1 MASASETY
9 DTGDFVGSANV
20 AEFFRN
26 FELIMRLRRKT
37 RPDEAEPHAASC
49 VGAFCLAKTLIGNI
63 IISRPA
69 N

>member
-20 AEFFRN
+20 TEFFRN

-49 VGAFCLAKTLIGNI
+49 VGAF
-63 IISRPA
+63 
-69 N
+69 